1 MSKTKS
7 SECSVNNAEKY
18 LFTTDTLA
26 RLRQVSVG
34 YNTGMDILFNQQVLL
49 GKQIDIYIL

>member
-7 SECSVNNAEKY
+7 SECSVNNAEKD